1 MYECPICGLVSSGSS
16 SCPTCGSD
24 EEAPREELPGEDAEE
39 SSLKSTQT
47 NENLDLPFGL
57 EGQAPP
63 VPSSDL
69 PFGLEEVSNEI
80 SAPPLAL
87 GLEGIPEATT
97 PDPLAFGLEH
107 MPDESE

>member
-24 EEAPREELPGEDAEE
+24 EEPPREDAEG

-97 PDPLAFGLEH
+97 SDSLAFGLEH

>member
-1 MYECPICGLVSSGSS
+1 MVSSGSS

-24 EEAPREELPGEDAEE
+24 EEPAKEGEEE

-69 PFGLEEVSNEI
+69 PFGLEEVSNEV
-80 SAPPLAL
+80 SAPSLAL

-97 PDPLAFGLEH
+97 PGPLAYGLEH

>member
-24 EEAPREELPGEDAEE
+24 EEPAKESAEE
-39 SSLKSTQT
+39 SSFKSTQT

-69 PFGLEEVSNEI
+69 PFGLEEVSNEV

-87 GLEGIPEATT
+87 GLEGIPEAPL
-97 PDPLAFGLEH
+97 PDSLAFGLEH

>member
-1 MYECPICGLVSSGSS
+1 MYECPICGLVSSGTS

-24 EEAPREELPGEDAEE
+24 EETPKEGAVD
-39 SSLKSTQT
+39 SSPKSAQS

-69 PFGLEEVSNEI
+69 PFGLEEVTNEV
-80 SAPPLAL
+80 SAPSLAL

-97 PDPLAFGLEH
+97 PGPLAYGLEH

>member
-1 MYECPICGLVSSGSS
+1 VYECPICGLVSSGSL

-24 EEAPREELPGEDAEE
+24 EEPPKEGVEE

-57 EGQAPP
+57 EGQTPP
-63 VPSSDL
+63 APSSDL
-69 PFGLEEVSNEI
+69 PFGLEEVSNEV

-97 PDPLAFGLEH
+97 PDPLVFGLEH

>member
-1 MYECPICGLVSSGSS
+1 MYECPICGLVSSGTS

-24 EEAPREELPGEDAEE
+24 EETPKEGAAD
-39 SSLKSTQT
+39 SSPKSAQS
-47 NENLDLPFGL
+47 NENLNLPFGL

-69 PFGLEEVSNEI
+69 PFGLEEVSNEV
-80 SAPPLAL
+80 SAPSLAL

-97 PDPLAFGLEH
+97 PSPLAFDLEH